1 MQVLKILSNLK
12 HSLHT
17 SNTIILLMSLLDHI
31 CKHTVY
37 QYTVIWAGK
46 IKSYKGFQTIKYSG
60 YNLQTPVLVNQAI
73 ALAFPDEKQC

>member
-1 MQVLKILSNLK
+1 
-12 HSLHT
+12 
-17 SNTIILLMSLLDHI
+17 MSLLDH
-31 CKHTVY
+31 
-37 QYTVIWAGK
+37 TVIWAGK